1 MVRDAIRE
9 TEKARLNS
17 ISGQKG
23 GKLMRI
29 LKIILIITVAIV
41 ILYGAIYLWFLTP
54 SSDFQLYTKGP
65 IPRLLADW

>member
-1 MVRDAIRE
+1 MIYIKLAQEMVRDAIRE

-29 LKIILIITVAIV
+29 LKIILIITVAIA

-54 SSDFQLYTKGP
+54 SSDFQLYT
-65 IPRLLADW
+65 